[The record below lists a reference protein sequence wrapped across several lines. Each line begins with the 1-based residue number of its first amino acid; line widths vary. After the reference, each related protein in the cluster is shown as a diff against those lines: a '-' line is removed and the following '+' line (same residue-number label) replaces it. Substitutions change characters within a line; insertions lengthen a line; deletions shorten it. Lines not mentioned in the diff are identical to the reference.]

1 MKVLMTLLKETK
13 NLAAC
18 VVEQLLE
25 LVAEVLL
32 FLVEV
37 EVASDRISSMQ
48 DLNHVYAEGAI
59 IMVSASSS
67 SLQSHKLKI

>member
-1 MKVLMTLLKETK
+1 
-13 NLAAC
+13 
-18 VVEQLLE
+18 
-25 LVAEVLL
+25 VAEVLL

-48 DLNHVYAEGAI
+48 DLNHVYAEVAI